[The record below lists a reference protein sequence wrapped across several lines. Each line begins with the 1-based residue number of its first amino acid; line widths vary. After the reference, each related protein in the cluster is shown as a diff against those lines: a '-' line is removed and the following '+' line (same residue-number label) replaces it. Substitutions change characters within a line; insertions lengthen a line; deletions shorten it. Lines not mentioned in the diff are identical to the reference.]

1 MGTPSKVTS
10 QAPANENSG
19 SLPQNISPPTIPSP
33 PPDQLKASVSNPKA
47 GPTSVSGAPTSISP
61 SPAISQ
67 SKQGNLA
74 KITINNRPFMR
85 IPDDPSIEW
94 YKTYYQTAGRQHFKV
109 WLARSTKYLPFIKSV
124 FRREG
129 LPEDL
134 AYLSLIESGF
144 SPRAYSYSRASG
156 LWQFMSW
163 TGKKYG
169 LKVNWW
175 IDQRRDPVQSTYAA
189 ARYLK
194 DLYNEFHSWSLALAA
209 YNAGEG
215 KVANAVA
222 ETGTKDYW
230 EIRNT
235 DALSN
240 ETKDYVPKYLAAM
253 KIAKDPSRYGLGD
266 IDYDDPL
273 DFETVYVH
281 HPTEVRTLAKSAGVT
296 MSTFREYN
304 PEFIRWATPP
314 HVASIP
320 VNIPKGAKDEF
331 QARLSSL
338 PELSHGETLS
348 ESGVGNHKIRSGDSL
363 WTISRHYGVSVH
375 ALMEANNITSKS
387 ILRPGKKLIIPP
399 VEASSSHLGKYY
411 SHHGWVRHR
420 IRKGESLFVLAKKF
434 RTTISAI
441 RIKNHLSRNF
451 LRAGQTIMVPLR

>member
-1 MGTPSKVTS
+1 MIPSPSPDQLKTGTQTKTVTTPGNLPKGK
-10 QAPANENSG
+10 QILTMATLQGNSG
-19 SLPQNISPPTIPSP
+19 SL
-33 PPDQLKASVSNPKA
+33 
-47 GPTSVSGAPTSISP
+47 
-61 SPAISQ
+61 
-67 SKQGNLA
+67 A
-74 KITINNRPFMR
+74 KIEINSRPFMR
-85 IPDDPSIEW
+85 IPDDSSIEW
-94 YKTYYQTAGRQHFKV
+94 YKTYFQTAGRQHFKV
-109 WLARSTKYLPFIKSV
+109 WLERSTKYLPFIKSV

-163 TGKKYG
+163 TGRKYG

-189 ARYLK
+189 ARYLR

-215 KVANAVA
+215 KIANAVA

-235 DALSN
+235 NAISN
-240 ETKDYVPKYLAAM
+240 ETKDYVPKFLAAL
-253 KIAKDPSRYGLGD
+253 KIAKDPSRYGLGE

-273 DFETVYVH
+273 DFETVYIH
-281 HPTEVRTLAKSAGVT
+281 HPTEIRTLAKSAGIT
-296 MSTFREYN
+296 MSTFRNFN

-314 HVASIP
+314 HIPSIP
-320 VNIPKGAKDEF
+320 VNIPKGMKNQF
-331 QARLSSL
+331 LARLSSL
-338 PELSHGETLS
+338 PELSHGEMLS
-348 ESGVGNHKIRSGDSL
+348 DQGVGNHTIRSGDSL
-363 WTISRHYGVSVH
+363 WTISRHYGVSVRS
-375 ALMEANNITSKS
+375 LMEANNISNTS
-387 ILRPGKKLIIPP
+387 ILRPGKRLLIPP
-399 VEASSSHLGKYY
+399 AGVSSRHSGHHYS

-451 LRAGQTIMVPLR
+451 LRAGQTIMVPIR